1 MAFKKVKLNYQPA
14 VKSFV
19 PKETI
24 SISSAYLEKLDRY
37 IVKRIK
43 QNEAERLAGEETA
56 KNFIVK

>member
-24 SISSAYLEKLDRY
+24 SISNAYLEKLDFHWPKITKDY
-37 IVKRIK
+37 IIDLINYMKKIMY
-43 QNEAERLAGEETA
+43 
-56 KNFIVK
+56 I

>member
-14 VKSFV
+14 IKSFV

-24 SISSAYLEKLDRY
+24 SISNAYLEKLDRC
-37 IVKRIK
+37 IAKRIE
-43 QNEAERLAGEETA
+43 QNKAERLAGEEMA